1 MTRFVP
7 QNRDAEAAALAC
19 AFFDDEA
26 ARIIARTPEN
36 FFTTEKHRSLQ
47 AGIKACVARDQAV
60 DMIFLPKAL
69 QEVGKWADS
78 GNGESDLVNRDDLFR
93 FQDLNP
99 VASQIRGYVR
109 LIQQAHRQRRM
120 CEASEKIRDA
130 GSQRFLTE
138 DELAD
143 LEDSFQQAAFEISVG
158 DHARRDGP
166 VNLERVM
173 SETFQSLA
181 DRYEGRKSRFGIKTG
196 FAKLDHYTTGFHPG
210 ELVIVAGRPGMG
222 KTALALDVALSA
234 VHESPVALFSL
245 EMSVE
250 QIGQRLLAK
259 RAAVNIRSVRS
270 GSLEDYEWKKVVTAM
285 GDLSE
290 FHLYVDDTS
299 TLSPAQIRTRVRE
312 TSVRSKA
319 AVGLVIVDYL
329 QIMSP
334 SRRMDSR
341 EREVSSISREMKR
354 LAKDLFCPVVLLSQL
369 NRELER
375 RADKRPTLA
384 DLRESG
390 AIEQDADL
398 VVGLYQP
405 YVYTNPK
412 FRWPIRIILCNDD
425 INYRM

>member
-1 MTRFVP
+1 
-7 QNRDAEAAALAC
+7 
-19 AFFDDEA
+19 
-26 ARIIARTPEN
+26 
-36 FFTTEKHRSLQ
+36 
-47 AGIKACVARDQAV
+47 
-60 DMIFLPKAL
+60 
-69 QEVGKWADS
+69 
-78 GNGESDLVNRDDLFR
+78 
-93 FQDLNP
+93 
-99 VASQIRGYVR
+99 
-109 LIQQAHRQRRM
+109 
-120 CEASEKIRDA
+120 
-130 GSQRFLTE
+130 
-138 DELAD
+138 
-143 LEDSFQQAAFEISVG
+143 
-158 DHARRDGP
+158 
-166 VNLERVM
+166 
-173 SETFQSLA
+173 
-181 DRYEGRKSRFGIKTG
+181 
-196 FAKLDHYTTGFHPG
+196 
-210 ELVIVAGRPGMG
+210 MG